1 MKLSLRQLLV
11 IPFVLQIAIAVGIT
25 GFFSYRNGQK
35 AVNNLA
41 TQLHQEMGS
50 RIELSLRTYLN
61 TAHLMNETNRNALN
75 QKLISLTDF
84 TGLKRF
90 FLGQLRALPSI
101 DYVAWGS
108 EQGEYVGVQRI
119 NDQQFNLEIVQNST
133 QDWFHIYRLTETG
146 ERGKL
151 LERLPNYDPR
161 RRPWY
166 EGATQAKTG
175 IWTSIYLWF
184 SRQTLAIDA
193 VLPLYDPEG
202 RLLGVLDTALY
213 LSDISNFL
221 RTVKIGK
228 SGQSFI
234 MDRSGLLI
242 ASSSASPPFIIKEDE
257 LQRVKAINSDDILI
271 KETAKSIQHQVTDFA
286 SIQESIAFDFK
297 WNQERYLVKVFPF
310 FDPRGIDWLICI
322 VVPERDFMDLII
334 YNTRVTFFLCVLAL
348 VIATIL
354 GIITAHRITA
364 PLVQLSQASQAIAQG
379 ELDQNIELNREDELG
394 ILARSFNQMSIRL
407 KRAFEELEIRVE
419 ERTAELKEAKANIE
433 NYNKK
438 LEDRV
443 YQRTAEL
450 SLALEDLQK
459 TQIQL
464 LKQEE
469 KLKFDAFHDSL
480 TGLPNR
486 AWLLNKIQHLIE
498 VNQKENP
505 DLYAVL
511 FLDLDRFKVIND
523 SLGHLVGDELLRSVA
538 YRLRSEIKA
547 KDTVARLGGDEFIIL
562 LENIHTEDEV
572 TDIAQRIIEQIKRP
586 FYINNNQIFTGVSI
600 GITLSYMGYFQAEAV
615 IRDADIAMYN
625 AKNLG
630 KGCYQILTQAMQIP
644 ALQRLERENQLRQA
658 LIHQEFIL
666 NYQPI
671 IALATG
677 KITGF
682 EVLIR
687 WNNFLKNMISPADF
701 IPIAEE
707 TGLIQ
712 AIDLWVL
719 KQACYQMNC
728 WNQEIPNLPPLS
740 LNINLSPLDLKQ
752 IDLVEKFQKI
762 MDNYNLKNWSLKL
775 EITETCFLETLTFNQ
790 DLISQLLAI
799 GIELC
804 IDDFGTGY
812 SSLSR
817 LHNFPLC
824 TLKIDRSFVSQI
836 QSEARGSEIIHTII
850 LLAHSLGMDVVA
862 EGIETNIQLDKLTQ
876 LGCNYGQGYLISK
889 PLDCSKATEFLIRQL
904 G

>member
-35 AVNNLA
+35 AVNDLA
-41 TQLHQEMGS
+41 TQLHQEISS
-50 RIELSLRTYLN
+50 RIELSLRTYLDQ
-61 TAHLMNETNRNALN
+61 AHLMNETNKNALT
-75 QKLISLTDF
+75 QEFISLTDF
-84 TGLKRF
+84 TGLQRF
-90 FLGQLRALPSI
+90 FLGQLKALPSI

-108 EQGEYVGVQRI
+108 EQGEYIGIQRI
-119 NDQQFNLEIVQNST
+119 NNQQFNLEIVQNST
-133 QDWFHIYRLTETG
+133 QDWFHIYRLTPTG
-146 ERGKL
+146 ERVKL

-166 EGATQAKTG
+166 QAANEAKTG
-175 IWTSIYLWF
+175 VWTPIYLWF

-193 VLPLYDPEG
+193 VLPLYDAKG

-221 RTVKIGK
+221 RNVKIGK

-234 MDRSGLLI
+234 IDRSGLLI
-242 ASSSASPPFIIKEDE
+242 ASSSATNPFIIKEHE

-271 KETAKSIQHQVTDFA
+271 KATAKNIQNKVTNFE
-286 SIQESIAFDFK
+286 SIQESIALDFK
-297 WNQERYLVKVFPF
+297 WEQERYIVKVFPF
-310 FDPRGIDWLICI
+310 SDPRGIDWLICI

-334 YNTRVTFFLCVLAL
+334 HNTIFTLFLCILSL
-348 VIATIL
+348 IIATSL

-364 PLVQLSQASQAIAQG
+364 PLIRLSQASQAIAQG

-394 ILARSFNQMSIRL
+394 ILARSFNQMAMRL
-407 KRAFEELEIRVE
+407 KRVFEELEIRVE
-419 ERTAELKEAKANIE
+419 ERTAELKEAKAHIE

-438 LEDRV
+438 LEERV

-459 TQIQL
+459 TQIEL

-486 AWLLNKIQHLIE
+486 ALVLKKIQHLIE
-498 VNQKENP
+498 INQKESYY
-505 DLYAVL
+505 LYAVL
-511 FLDLDRFKVIND
+511 FLDLDRFKVVND
-523 SLGHLVGDELLRSVA
+523 SLGHLVGDELLKSVA
-538 YRLRSEIKA
+538 HRLRAETKSQ
-547 KDTVARLGGDEFIIL
+547 DTVARLGGDEFIIL
-562 LENIHTEDEV
+562 LENIHNEDEV
-572 TDIAQRIIEQIKRP
+572 TDVAQRIIEQLKRP

-600 GITLSYMGYFQAEAV
+600 GITLSSMGYFQAEAV

-625 AKNLG
+625 AKHLG
-630 KGCYQILTQAMQIP
+630 KGCYQVLTQAMQIP
-644 ALQRLERENQLRQA
+644 ALQRLEQENQLRQA
-658 LIHQEFIL
+658 LIRREFIL

-687 WNNFLKNMISPADF
+687 WNNPLKNMTSPDDF

-728 WNQEIPNLPPLS
+728 WNQQFPNLPPLS
-740 LNINLSPLDLKQ
+740 ININLSPIDLKQ
-752 IDLVEKFQKI
+752 INLVEKIQQI
-762 MDNYNLKNWSLKL
+762 MDNYILKNWSLKL
-775 EITETCFLETLTFNQ
+775 EITETCFLETLTFNK
-790 DLISQLLAI
+790 DLIHQLLAI

-836 QSEARGSEIIHTII
+836 QSEAKGSEIIHTII
-850 LLAHSLGMDVVA
+850 MLAHSLGMDVIA
-862 EGIETNIQLDKLTQ
+862 EGIETKIQLEKLTE

-889 PLDCSKATEFLIRQL
+889 PLDCSKATEFLTSQL
-904 G
+904 S

>member
-11 IPFVLQIAIAVGIT
+11 IPFVLQIAIFVGIT

-35 AVNNLA
+35 AVNDLA
-41 TQLHQEMGS
+41 TQLHQEISS
-50 RIELSLRTYLN
+50 RIELSLITYLN
-61 TAHLMNETNRNALN
+61 RAHIMNETNRNALT
-75 QKLISLTDF
+75 QEFISLTDF
-84 TGLKRF
+84 TSLKRF
-90 FLGQLRALPSI
+90 FLGQLQAFPSI

-119 NDQQFNLEIVQNST
+119 NNQQFNLEIVQNST
-133 QDWFHIYRLTETG
+133 QDWFHIYRLTPTG

-151 LERLPNYDPR
+151 IERLPNYDPR

-166 EGATQAKTG
+166 QAATQAKTG
-175 IWTSIYLWF
+175 IWTPIYLWF
-184 SRQTLAIDA
+184 SRETLAIDA
-193 VLPLYDPEG
+193 VLPLYDAQG

-221 RTVKIGK
+221 RNVKIGQ

-234 MDRSGLLI
+234 MERSGMLV
-242 ASSSASPPFIIKEDE
+242 ASSSVSNPFIIKNNKI
-257 LQRVKAINSDDILI
+257 QRLKAVDSDDILI
-271 KETAKSIQHQVTDFA
+271 RETAKNLRKNFINFD
-286 SIQESIAFDFK
+286 SIQESISLDFK
-297 WNQERYLVKVFPF
+297 WEQERYIVRVFPF
-310 FDPRGIDWLICI
+310 LDPRGIDWLICI

-334 YNTRVTFFLCVLAL
+334 HNTRVTFFLCILAL
-348 VIATIL
+348 MIATGL

-364 PLVQLSQASQAIAQG
+364 PLIKLSQASRAIAQG

-394 ILARSFNQMSIRL
+394 ILARSFNQMAMRL
-407 KRAFEELEIRVE
+407 KGVFEELEIRVE
-419 ERTAELKEAKANIE
+419 ARTTELKEAKVAIE

-438 LEDRV
+438 LEERV

-459 TQIQL
+459 TQTEL

-486 AWLLNKIQHLIE
+486 AWLLNKIQDLIE
-498 VNQKENP
+498 FNQNEEQY
-505 DLYAVL
+505 LYAVL

-523 SLGHLVGDELLRSVA
+523 SLGHLVGDELLKSVA
-538 YRLRSEIKA
+538 HCLRSEIKPQ
-547 KDTVARLGGDEFIIL
+547 DTVARLGGDEFIIL
-562 LENIHTEDEV
+562 LENIQNEAEV
-572 TDIAQRIIEQIKRP
+572 TDTAQRIIEQIKRP
-586 FYINNNQIFTGVSI
+586 FYINHKQIFTGVSI
-600 GITLSYMGYFQAEAV
+600 GITFSSMGYSQAESM

-625 AKNLG
+625 AKHLG
-630 KGCYQILTQAMQIP
+630 KGCYQVLTYAMQIP
-644 ALQRLERENQLRQA
+644 ALQRLEQENQLREA
-658 LIHQEFIL
+658 LKRQEFIL

-671 IALATG
+671 ISLITG
-677 KITGF
+677 NLTGF

-687 WNNFLKNMISPADF
+687 WNHPVKKIISPCDF

-712 AIDLWVL
+712 LIDLWVF
-719 KQACYQMNC
+719 KQACYQIND
-728 WNQEIPNLPPLS
+728 WNQQFPNLPPLS
-740 LNINLSPLDLKQ
+740 MNINLSPVDLKQ
-752 IDLVEKFQKI
+752 TNLVENLQKI
-762 MDNYNLKNWSLKL
+762 IDDKNLKNWKLKL
-775 EITETCFLETLTFNQ
+775 EITETCFLETLTFEKK
-790 DLISQLLAI
+790 LMYQLQAM

-824 TLKIDRSFVSQI
+824 TLKIDRSFVREI
-836 QSEARGSEIIHTII
+836 QSKTKGAEIIHTII
-850 LLAHSLGMDVVA
+850 MLAHSLGMDVVA
-862 EGIETNIQLDKLTQ
+862 EGIETQMQLEKLTE
-876 LGCNYGQGYLISK
+876 LSCNYGQGYLIAK
-889 PLDCSKATEFLIRQL
+889 PLDHSQATEFLISRV